1 MSAPERPAP
10 DPFSLAL
17 GRIEGHLEGIE
28 KRFDAVDR
36 RFDGIDKRLDGME
49 RRLDGVETRMA
60 TRAEL
65 RAYMT
70 VILLAFAALFAAVL
84 RHGG

>member
-1 MSAPERPAP
+1 MSVPERPAP

-17 GRIEGHLEGIE
+17 GRIEGRLDGIEKRLDGFE
-28 KRFDAVDR
+28 KRFDA
-36 RFDGIDKRLDGME
+36 
-49 RRLDGVETRMA
+49 MA

-65 RAYMT
+65 RAWAT
-70 VILLAFAALFAAVL
+70 VILLAIGALFAAVL

>member
-1 MSAPERPAP
+1 MPERPAP

-17 GRIEGHLEGIE
+17 GRIEGHLESIE
-28 KRFDAVDR
+28 K
-36 RFDGIDKRLDGME
+36 RFDGIDKRFEGIE
-49 RRLDGVETRMA
+49 RRLDGMA

>member
-1 MSAPERPAP
+1 MPERPAP
-10 DPFSLAL
+10 DPFSLAV
-17 GRIEGHLEGIE
+17 GRMEGHLEGIQKRLDGFE
-28 KRFDAVDR
+28 KRFD
-36 RFDGIDKRLDGME
+36 GIE
-49 RRLDGVETRMA
+49 RRLDDMA

-70 VILLAFAALFAAVL
+70 VILLALAGLFAAVL